1 MRARI
6 LLTTVSLAAVGLAVA
21 GIATYFFLGSFLTS
35 RLDEQL
41 EGASQPVAAALLRGV
56 QHEQFGTVPVEGTGH
71 LMPAGVYGALLDA
84 EGRVVDE
91 VSFNYGEQAQA
102 RPRLPGDLRSVRGVL
117 GEADAVTTGAL
128 TGSTRFRLLALA
140 LSDGRTVIV
149 AFPLTDVTT
158 TQRRLLLI
166 EGAVTALVLLAIGA
180 AALWL
185 TRLEL
190 RPLERMSETADAIAD
205 GDLSQRVVPDD
216 TRTEVGRL
224 GGALNRMLAQIEHA
238 FAERVASEE
247 RLRQFVADASH
258 ELRTPVTSIRGFAEL
273 FRRGAADRPD
283 DLANVMWRIEKEGAR
298 MGELVDELLLLARLD
313 QGLPLEQ
320 ERVDLRDVA
329 AAAVEAARATE
340 PDRPFDLD
348 APAEVVVCG
357 DDLRLRQ
364 VADNL
369 IANARIHTPAATAVH
384 VRVGAENGQAILEVV
399 DEGPGIA
406 PADAAR
412 MFERFYRADESRS
425 RQVGG
430 AGLGLAI
437 VRSVV
442 EAHGGTITHRAA
454 AQGGAVFTVTLPRDE
469 LDDDG
474 QPPARA

>member
-1 MRARI
+1 MTLRSRI
-6 LLTTVSLAAVGLAVA
+6 VLTTVSLAGVGLAVA
-21 GIATYFFLGSFLTS
+21 GLATYFFLGAFLTS

-41 EGASQPVAAALLRGV
+41 EGASQPVAAALLTGG
-56 QHEQFGTVPVEGTGH
+56 QHEQFGTAPVEGGH

-84 EGRVVDE
+84 EGGVVDD
-91 VSFNYGEQAQA
+91 VSFNYGEQAQP
-102 RPRLPGDLRSVRGVL
+102 RPRLPGDLRSARGTL
-117 GEADAVTTGAL
+117 GEADPVTTGAV

-140 LSDGRTVIV
+140 LGDGRTVVV

-166 EGAVTALVLLAIGA
+166 EVAVTALLLLAIGA

-190 RPLERMSETADAIAD
+190 RPLERMSETADAIAG
-205 GDLSQRVVPDD
+205 GDLSQRVGPDD

-224 GGALNRMLAQIEHA
+224 GEALNRMLAQIEQA
-238 FAERVASEE
+238 FAERMASEE
-247 RLRQFVADASH
+247 RLRRFVADASH
-258 ELRTPVTSIRGFAEL
+258 ELRTPVTSIRGYAEL
-273 FRRGAADRPD
+273 FRRGAADRPE
-283 DLANVMWRIEKEGAR
+283 DLANVMRRIEKEGAR
-298 MGELVDELLLLARLD
+298 MGQLVDELLLLARLD

-320 ERVDLRDVA
+320 KPVDLSGVA

-340 PDRPFDLD
+340 PDRPLDLD
-348 APAEVVVCG
+348 APAPVVVRG

-369 IANARIHTPAATAVH
+369 IANARTHTPAATPVH
-384 VRVGAENGQAILEVV
+384 VRVGAENGQAVLEVV

-442 EAHGGTITHRAA
+442 EAHGGTITHRAGE
-454 AQGGAVFTVTLPRDE
+454 QGGAVFRVTLPRD
-469 LDDDG
+469 DG
-474 QPPARA
+474 KPPASG